1 MDLIS
6 NVLTAKKRET
16 VENKN
21 KKLKSNVSIN
31 YKQQRLRRRNN
42 KKEENYNKKKITKMN
57 QLKLNQFKEAYLQ
70 IQK

>member
-6 NVLTAKKRET
+6 NVLTAKKRKT

-21 KKLKSNVSIN
+21 KKLKSKVSIN

-42 KKEENYNKKKITKMN
+42 KKE
-57 QLKLNQFKEAYLQ
+57 
-70 IQK
+70 